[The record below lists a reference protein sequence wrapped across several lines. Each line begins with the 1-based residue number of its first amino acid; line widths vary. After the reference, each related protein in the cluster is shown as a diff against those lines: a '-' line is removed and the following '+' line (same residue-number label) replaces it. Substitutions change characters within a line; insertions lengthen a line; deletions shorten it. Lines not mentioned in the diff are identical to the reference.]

1 MTEAMKH
8 RLVGA
13 AVLIALGVIA
23 WPVIFDSSPVR
34 EISQRSQ
41 IPPEPQSERFTVAE
55 PERPQ
60 LPPEPDWAAQRDAA
74 ATGPGPADPAV
85 QPAPEPAPTAAAKPP
100 AAPAVTPKPVRSAE
114 PSVRPTARDLPKV
127 KAVTTDPSGLP
138 QQWAVQLGVFSQLA
152 NAREI
157 QQRANAAGFHA
168 ILQSSG
174 TAGAQQHRVYV
185 NPKLER
191 ADADAIAAEVQRKLG
206 VKGYVTRYYP

>member
-41 IPPEPQSERFTVAE
+41 IPEEPVSERFTVAE
-55 PERPQ
+55 PGRPQ
-60 LPPEPDWAAQRDAA
+60 LPPEPDWSAERESAA
-74 ATGPGPADPAV
+74 AGAPSDP
-85 QPAPEPAPTAAAKPP
+85 QTAAAPQQ
-100 AAPAVTPKPVRSAE
+100 ALPAVTAADALPASAAGPARAPEAASRPAPKELRPVPPVA
-114 PSVRPTARDLPKV
+114 
-127 KAVTTDPSGLP
+127 TDAHGLP
-138 QQWAVQLGVFSQLA
+138 QQWAVQLGVFSQIA

-157 QQRANAAGFHA
+157 QQRANAAGFHS

-174 TAGAQQHRVYV
+174 KPGAQQYRVYV
-185 NPKLER
+185 NPKLDR
-191 ADADAIAAEVQRKLG
+191 ADADVVASEVQRKLG
-206 VKGYVTRYYP
+206 LKGYVTRYYP

>member
-41 IPPEPQSERFTVAE
+41 IPPEPQIERFTVAE

-74 ATGPGPADPAV
+74 ATGPSDPAV
-85 QPAPEPAPTAAAKPP
+85 QAAPEPAPTAAVKP
-100 AAPAVTPKPVRSAE
+100 AATPAVVAEPVRGAE
-114 PSVRPTARDLPKV
+114 PSARPAARDLPKV
-127 KAVTTDPSGLP
+127 KGVTTDPSGLP
-138 QQWAVQLGVFSQLA
+138 EQWAVQLGVFSQLA

-191 ADADAIAAEVQRKLG
+191 AGADAIAVEVQRKLG

>member
-23 WPVIFDSSPVR
+23 WPVVFDSSPVR

-41 IPPEPQSERFTVAE
+41 IPPQPASERFTVAE
-55 PERPQ
+55 PARPQ
-60 LPPEPDWAAQRDAA
+60 LPPEPDWAAQRDSA
-74 ATGPGPADPAV
+74 ATGQPDPTAQTLPGLPP
-85 QPAPEPAPTAAAKPP
+85 PAAAKP
-100 AAPAVTPKPVRSAE
+100 ATAPAVGPEPARGAE
-114 PSVRPTARDLPKV
+114 PAARPPARELPRV
-127 KAVTTDPSGLP
+127 KGVATDASGLP
-138 QQWAVQLGVFSQLA
+138 QQWAVQLGVFSQLV

-174 TAGAQQHRVYV
+174 PAGAQQHRVYV
-185 NPKLER
+185 NPKLDR